1 MSRKKRAKGFSLV
14 ELLLAMSLMSMLL
27 ALAYGG
33 LRASSQAT
41 EKGQEI
47 LDESNRIRM
56 AHQFVR
62 RQLTQM
68 LPLAFE
74 QDEDEQQQRSMFI
87 GEQNR
92 IRYVAQMPGYLGYGG
107 PQVQEVEIVP
117 GEDGLEMVLSH
128 ALLQGFEEQFLYERE
143 PVLLLDKI
151 QSAEFSFLGIDENG
165 EAANWVAGWDDP
177 STLPLAVSLEV
188 EFTED
193 TYLQWP
199 ELTTTVRIDASALT
213 AVNGNT
219 QDKPALDS
227 AIRDL
232 IYKRKMKQ

>member
-1 MSRKKRAKGFSLV
+1 MNRRLRTAGFTLV
-14 ELLLAMSLMSMLL
+14 ELLLAITLMSMLL

-41 EKGQEI
+41 ERGQKI

-68 LPLAFE
+68 LPLAFG
-74 QDEDEQQQRSMFI
+74 EDPAQQLRTVFL

-107 PQVQEVEIVP
+107 PQVQELEIVS
-117 GEDGLEMVLSH
+117 GYDGLELVLSH
-128 ALLQGFEEQFLYERE
+128 ALLQGFEEQYLYERE

-151 QSAEFSFLGIDENG
+151 DRAQFSFVGIDETG
-165 EAANWVAGWDDP
+165 QLSGWMPTWDDP
-177 STLPLAVSLEV
+177 ATLPVAVALEV
-188 EFTED
+188 EFTDD
-193 TYLQWP
+193 TYLLWP
-199 ELTTTVRIDASALT
+199 MMATTVRIDESALQ
-213 AVNGNT
+213 AVNGGQQQEANIST
-219 QDKPALDS
+219 

-232 IYKRKMKQ
+232 IYRRKEEQ